1 MSLNT
6 AAESAPHKRNRIVA
20 FVDILGASQA
30 TLDGKTDALVGDIFR
45 LGRTMNLR
53 HVIHLQDKDG
63 KVQKT
68 LEFRPGIAQFSD
80 CLLLWSDPLDGLP
93 PEDFVRTAGSF
104 LWNLCC
110 ELGRLLVAGVPFRA
124 GVSEGPVF
132 VNPELN
138 IYAGRPIV
146 EAAKLEGSQNW
157 LGAAMLFSANPD
169 RLIQRPDQIFGCVDG
184 SMFENYVIH
193 GKVPLKSG
201 LFDQCDT
208 DQVCALNWALG
219 VQEESRLHYAELR
232 QKLLDL
238 KAKAVEKAQDKYT
251 LAIEFLA
258 KVEQQYPED
267 KSVTPELSSEK
278 ERLQ

>member
-1 MSLNT
+1 MSLNN
-6 AAESAPHKRNRIVA
+6 AAQSAPHKRNRIVA

-30 TLDGKTDALVGDIFR
+30 TMDGKIDALVGDIFR
-45 LGRTMNLR
+45 LGRTMNWR

-68 LEFRPGIAQFSD
+68 LEFRPGVAQFSD

-104 LWNLCC
+104 LWNLCT
-110 ELGRLLVAGVPFRA
+110 ELGRLLVGGVPFRA

-132 VNPELN
+132 IHPELN

-157 LGAAMLFSANPD
+157 LGAAMLFSENTD
-169 RLIQRPDQIFGCVDG
+169 RLIHRPDQIFGCGDR
-184 SMFENYVIH
+184 SMFEHYVVH
-193 GKVPLKSG
+193 ETVPLKHGS
-201 LFDQCDT
+201 FDQKAT

-219 VQEESRLHYAELR
+219 MQEVAGLRYAELR
-232 QKLLDL
+232 QKLLAL
-238 KAKAVEKAQDKYT
+238 QSQAGTKAHDKYE
-251 LAIEFLA
+251 LALAFLGR
-258 KVEQQYPED
+258 VEQQYPKEIGLLQA
-267 KSVTPELSSEK
+267 PGSEMS
-278 ERLQ
+278 Q